1 MKRFQVG
8 MSFDEVLSIIYA
20 KGSPWV
26 TVPSESDNRFSV
38 VHMFKN
44 VAPQLVFED
53 GILVGIYW

>member
-1 MKRFQVG
+1 